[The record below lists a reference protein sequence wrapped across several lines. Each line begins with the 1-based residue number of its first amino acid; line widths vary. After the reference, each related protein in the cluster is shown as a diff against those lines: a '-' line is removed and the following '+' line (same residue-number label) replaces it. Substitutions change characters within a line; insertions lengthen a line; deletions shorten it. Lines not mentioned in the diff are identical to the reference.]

1 MGIPYR
7 KVLEDMSYKIIV
19 DSSCELPAELM
30 EDPHFCT
37 IPFGLEVGGVDFVDD
52 DHLDVKELLDAIA
65 ACPTCPKSSCP
76 SPQLFLEKIEDNS
89 VLNADR
95 VYIITISEHLS
106 GCYNS
111 AVLAKNMYEENH
123 QDKQIAVID
132 SLSASCGETQVAMLA
147 HELEQEGGLFED
159 NVAKLENFRDNM
171 ETTFVLDNIET
182 LRKNGRLSRVKA
194 LVATSLNIKPVLGAD
209 KGTIVQI
216 SQGIGMKKAL
226 NKLVDVIVK
235 NGGELSKKRIIITHC
250 NNLMRAEEVK
260 KLLQAKVH
268 APNILVMAT
277 RGLSSLYANDGGIIV
292 TY

>member
-1 MGIPYR
+1 
-7 KVLEDMSYKIIV
+7 MSYKIIT
-19 DSSCELPAELM
+19 DSSCELPVELR

-37 IPFGLEVGGVDFVDD
+37 IPFGLEVGGVDFTDD

-76 SPQLFLEKIEDNS
+76 SPQLFLEKMEDDTAFH
-89 VLNADR
+89 ADR
-95 VYIITISEHLS
+95 IYIITISGHLS

-123 QDKQIAVID
+123 QDKKIAVID
-132 SLSASCGETQVAMLA
+132 SLSASCGETQIAMLA
-147 HELEQEGGLFED
+147 HELEREGRSFEEITG
-159 NVAKLENFRDNM
+159 KLEAFRDQM

-226 NKLVDVIVK
+226 NKLVDVIIK

-250 NNLMRAEEVK
+250 NNHVRAEEVK
-260 KLLQAKVH
+260 KMLQAKVT
-268 APNILVMAT
+268 APNIMVMAT